1 MAETKSADD
10 IFRSA
15 AIGKNDPKTGSFN
28 IIRYPMDLAFNQYPH
43 YVMFFVNVRVS
54 DISDMQ
60 NSPAVSNVKMDN
72 TKMNRPNT
80 EGQGTMVG
88 MIAGGVAGVAVGK
101 EAGKLV
107 DQVGG
112 GAGGAALRL
121 GAAGALLGAAGGA
134 VLANAVDR
142 SQVLLKDV
150 IALYMAG
157 KPIASYSASWGEE
170 ELGLMGAFADSSNP
184 LGSLEGIGGMGASLL
199 MKGAESNG
207 SKIFGNAGKALEGTL
222 AMTPNPFKA
231 QLFKA
236 MKFRTF
242 AYDYSFL
249 PKDDVE
255 YLAVRQI
262 INMFKRYMHPSLG
275 GGKAILKY
283 PAEFSICYYYKGAPN
298 PELFRISNCALTDM
312 SVEYGG
318 SDFTTFRDMSG
329 APTEITMKLKFTE
342 LEMMTQ
348 ERFGER
354 GF

>member
-1 MAETKSADD
+1 MPENQSADD
-10 IFRSA
+10 IFRTAS
-15 AIGKNDPKTGSFN
+15 ITSTDPDKESGGFR
-28 IIRYPMDLAFNQYPH
+28 IVRYPSDLATNQYPH
-43 YVMFFVNVRVS
+43 YVMFFVNIRKS
-54 DISDMQ
+54 DISELQ
-60 NSPAVSNVKMDN
+60 NSNKPVVANVKMDN

-80 EGQGTMVG
+80 EGQGTAVG
-88 MIAGGVAGVAVGK
+88 TIAGAQFGGVMGGKAGKFVEQIEGTTAGVAIM
-101 EAGKLV
+101 A
-107 DQVGG
+107 
-112 GAGGAALRL
+112 
-121 GAAGALLGAAGGA
+121 GAAGAVAGAAGGA
-134 VLANAVDR
+134 ILANVADR

-184 LGSLEGIGGMGASLL
+184 TITGMGASLL
-199 MKGAESNG
+199 MKGAESAG

-231 QLFKA
+231 QLFKS

-242 AYDYSFL
+242 SYDYSFL
-249 PKDDVE
+249 PKDGDE
-255 YLAVRQI
+255 YISVRQI
-262 INMFKRYMHPSLG
+262 INMFKKYMHPSLG

-298 PELFRISNCALTDM
+298 SELFRISNCALTDM

-318 SDFTTFRDMSG
+318 TDFTTFRGSEG

-348 ERFGER
+348 ERFDER